1 MHDIRPLECE
11 RTRHFL
17 SVRLDDGLSHFER
30 LLVDA
35 HLAGCEACV
44 AYGSRIAEVTTA
56 IRAAP
61 LEPVPTPVQLPERRR
76 GAWRSVV
83 RATSVAAAAS
93 LAIAAFLG
101 FAAAPDRSA
110 WHDDHA
116 LIAAAL
122 DQPSGTNDLLIDVL
136 RPTLAAREAQRIAL
150 GTGGLGAVK
159 PLLQPGL

>member
-1 MHDIRPLECE
+1 MHDVRPLECE
-11 RTRHFL
+11 RTRQFL

-35 HLAGCEACV
+35 HLAGCEACS
-44 AYGSRIAEVTTA
+44 AYGLRITEVTA
-56 IRAAP
+56 VLRAAP
-61 LEPVPTPVQLPERRR
+61 LARIPVPVQLPERGRS
-76 GAWRSVV
+76 AWRTVA

-93 LAIAAFLG
+93 VAIAAFLG
-101 FAAAPDRSA
+101 FAASPDRTA
-110 WHDDHA
+110 WQDDHA

-122 DQPSGTNDLLIDVL
+122 DQPAGTNELLIDVL
-136 RPTLAAREAQRIAL
+136 RPTLTAREAQTSAA